1 MSSISLVLLSII
13 SLQILVCP
21 AYLINMPHFKSMN
34 TRINEENENKM
45 MKVIFNF
52 VEPVNNKSTKKDLE
66 MVYWLIGM
74 LLKRVNKRFDD
85 EREENTVYWYSRQG

>member
-1 MSSISLVLLSII
+1 
-13 SLQILVCP
+13 
-21 AYLINMPHFKSMN
+21 MN

-45 MKVIFNF
+45 MKFIFNSIK
-52 VEPVNNKSTKKDLE
+52 PVNKTSSKKDLE

-85 EREENTVYWYSRQG
+85 EKEENTVYWYSRQG